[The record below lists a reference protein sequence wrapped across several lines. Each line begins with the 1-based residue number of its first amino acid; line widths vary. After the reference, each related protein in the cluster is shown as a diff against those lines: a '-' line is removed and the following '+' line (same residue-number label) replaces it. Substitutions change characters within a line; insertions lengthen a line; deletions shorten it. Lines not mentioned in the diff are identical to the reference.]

1 MQEGTYSFDQLSD
14 KLKEEAI
21 ERNRDINVFDDWH
34 DYVIDGFKEDLAEEG
49 VEVDDVQYSGFY
61 SQGDGASF
69 TGEVTDMK
77 HFLVKALG
85 MKQFSDEELEDLPED
100 IKEKVR
106 GFIDTL
112 TISFNRKSSR
122 YSHEN
127 TCETNTWSEIVH
139 STHYEDEYPEY
150 KIYLTNRVLV
160 GEPIVFMDLEKE
172 EEKIDQAAE
181 DWRLDKCR
189 ELYRDLEREYDG
201 LQSDETVAETLETNG
216 MEFEVDKDG
225 DLI

>member
-1 MQEGTYSFDQLSD
+1 MQEGTYTFDQLSD

-21 ERNRDINVFDDWH
+21 ERNRDINLFDDWH
-34 DYVIDGFKEDLAEEG
+34 DYVIDGFKEDLEEVG

-85 MKQFSDEELEDLPED
+85 MIQFSDEELADLPES
-100 IKEKVR
+100 IKEKVQ
-106 GFIDTL
+106 GFINTL

-127 TCETNTWSEIVH
+127 TCQTEAYSEIVH
-139 STHYEDEYPEY
+139 GDYYDDEYPDS
-150 KIYLTNRVLV
+150 KIYFLNKFV
-160 GEPIVFMDLEKE
+160 GVNPPVFMDLKE
-172 EEKIDQAAE
+172 EENKIEKAAE
-181 DWRLDKCR
+181 DWRLDECR
-189 ELYRDLEREYDG
+189 ELYRDLEREYEG
-201 LQSDETVAETLETNG
+201 LQSDEAVAETLEANG
-216 MEFEVDKDG
+216 SEFEVDEDG